1 MIYRTFKH
9 WCFDRIYETKYSR
22 VDEVNFVEDS
32 LCITWYIPTQVDG
45 ISGGLWVS
53 FNVILQILTKG
64 SLKQEYQS
72 FWKYSTNRADF
83 LWRQKEKRNGFFK
96 VASRRAMEFSRIQTR
111 IRLCIANLPN
121 PCFDGNWKSQFI
133 LKVIYL

>member
-1 MIYRTFKH
+1 M
-9 WCFDRIYETKYSR
+9 
-22 VDEVNFVEDS
+22 
-32 LCITWYIPTQVDG
+32 
-45 ISGGLWVS
+45 GLWVS

-96 VASRRAMEFSRIQTR
+96 VASRRAMEFLGVKPEKDYVLPTYQIPVLTE
-111 IRLCIANLPN
+111 IGKVNLS
-121 PCFDGNWKSQFI
+121 WKSFI
-133 LKVIYL
+133 HKAFSKC